1 MAEIV
6 RRMWNYNTNT
16 WNTYAKTQWDREIGW
31 GTAPDKYKPQTPVD
45 QDDIDWSVNGTDTE
59 FYDAFENH

>member
-16 WNTYAKTQWDREIGW
+16 WNTYTKTQWDREIGW
-31 GTAPDKYKPQTPVD
+31 GTVTNKYKPQSELTQSD
-45 QDDIDWSVNGTDTE
+45 FIDMMIKGHNS
-59 FYDAFENH
+59 